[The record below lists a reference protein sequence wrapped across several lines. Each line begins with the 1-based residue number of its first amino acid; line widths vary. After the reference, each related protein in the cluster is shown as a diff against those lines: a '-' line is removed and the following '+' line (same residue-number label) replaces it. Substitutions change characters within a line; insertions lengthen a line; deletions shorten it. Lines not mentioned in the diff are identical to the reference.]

1 MTEKE
6 KLILSLLSKKP
17 MTMLEIT
24 KQTGINHRWLREM
37 IGCMR
42 SDKLIRVHSWE
53 KTCGPYRPVFTLG
66 CAPDTAKPD
75 AEKRVIIQRQDA
87 AIFKRTEMDEWLFRA
102 RAAA

>member
-17 MTMLEIT
+17 MTMPEIV
-24 KQTGINHRWLREM
+24 KHTGIHPRLMREI

-53 KTCGPYRPVFTLG
+53 KTCDPYRPVFTPG

-87 AIFKRTEMDEWLFRA
+87 AIFKRTEMDEWLFRVKE
-102 RAAA
+102 AA